1 MNESHIRII
10 LVLIILI
17 FMAKIYMKCK
27 EENLFIRNSGSLVDY
42 TNKEKRKF
50 VLNNNTSKVF
60 VCSFGFGE
68 GSIKLREEELVTFE
82 FDGRQ
87 TDRNY
92 QIIICEGEKVMYSC
106 ESPKQ
111 LHFITQNK
119 KKEKKEIKNI
129 TNLEEVFKE
138 ENEDEIYS
146 YDLKGNGIVYG
157 IAGVEYM
164 FYLRINDFDKRGI
177 IPYTF
182 NKYNTNQK
190 VVNEVKLYP
199 MNRCDELKEL
209 IDIDK
214 KISKYTKHFYKNDKY
229 NCREIVTSD
238 NIKVFPISNTSI
250 VRQASIKLKY
260 GNRALIVSL
269 NRSIRGT
276 IKHTMYLETQVPNID
291 VFFQRSEDI
300 NTETTSLEL
309 GENNLVS
316 CVIENDFKDRE
327 EEVFTVTEIIS
338 NVDVE
343 NSKFVPFKIVR
354 YSNMYST
361 KVNYTNVIDD
371 KIQEE
376 NTIEEIEEEEE

>member
-1 MNESHIRII
+1 
-10 LVLIILI
+10 
-17 FMAKIYMKCK
+17 MKCK

-42 TNKEKRKF
+42 TNKEKKKF

-60 VCSFGFGE
+60 VCTFGFGE

-87 TDRNY
+87 LDRNY
-92 QIIICEGEKVMYSC
+92 QVIICEKDKIIYSG

-111 LHFITQNK
+111 LYFITQNK

-129 TNLEEVFKE
+129 SDLNEAFHKEDE
-138 ENEDEIYS
+138 ENLYS

-157 IAGVEYM
+157 IAGVDYM
-164 FYLRINDFDKRGI
+164 FYLRINDFDKKGI

-182 NKYNTNQK
+182 NKYNINQK
-190 VVNEVKLYP
+190 LLNEVKIYP
-199 MNRCDELKEL
+199 INKCDELGEL
-209 IDIDK
+209 SDIDN

-229 NCREIVTSD
+229 NCREIITSED
-238 NIKVFPISNTSI
+238 IKVFPISNTSI

-276 IKHTMYLETQVPNID
+276 IKHVMYLETQVLNENL
-291 VFFQRSEDI
+291 FFQRSEDI

-316 CVIENDFKDRE
+316 CIIENDFKDRE
-327 EEVFTVTEIIS
+327 EEIFTITEIIS
-338 NVDVE
+338 NVDIE
-343 NSKFVPFKIVR
+343 NSKFIPFKIVR

-376 NTIEEIEEEEE
+376 EEENKKEDEEE